1 MDRQQTALRI
11 HDIILRF
18 REEHE
23 SVWKTPSDVRC
34 LQFALTE
41 CAEALDEYIRLD
53 PEWFRTTHRESTIE
67 EVLLEIAD
75 CLMMLLSI
83 KEVDEKQLEWLSFVD
98 TMDMAQIDDE
108 FFADLSYRISHGYS
122 YIVAY
127 QKTPFWFVY
136 SAVGVILSIESV
148 NWVEL
153 VEKRLERIKG
163 KIHARSQERRESQ

>member
-11 HDIILRF
+11 HDIILEF
-18 REEHE
+18 RKEHE

-53 PEWFRTTHRESTIE
+53 LQWFRTTHRKSTMD
-67 EVLLEIAD
+67 EVLREIAD

-83 KEVDEKQLEWLSFVD
+83 KEVDKKHFLWLSFID
-98 TMDMAQIDDE
+98 ANDLNQINDE
-108 FFADLSYRISHGYS
+108 FFAGLSYRIANGYN
-122 YIVAY
+122 YILSY

-148 NWVEL
+148 DWVAL
-153 VEKRLERIKG
+153 VEKRLERIKE
-163 KIHARSQERRESQ
+163 KIHARSQKGCESQ

>member
-11 HDIILRF
+11 HNIILEF
-18 REEHE
+18 REEYE
-23 SVWKTPSDVRC
+23 SIWKTPSDMRC
-34 LQFALTE
+34 LQFAFTE

-53 PEWFRTTHRESTIE
+53 PEWFRTTHRESTID
-67 EVLLEIAD
+67 EVLCEIAD

-83 KEVDEKQLEWLSFVD
+83 KEVDEKHFSWLSFID
-98 TMDMAQIDDE
+98 AGDLDQINDE
-108 FFADLSYRISHGYS
+108 FFAELSYRIAHGYS

-148 NWVEL
+148 DWVSL
-153 VEKRLERIKG
+153 VQKRLERIKG
-163 KIHARSQERRESQ
+163 KIHARSQQRPEPQ